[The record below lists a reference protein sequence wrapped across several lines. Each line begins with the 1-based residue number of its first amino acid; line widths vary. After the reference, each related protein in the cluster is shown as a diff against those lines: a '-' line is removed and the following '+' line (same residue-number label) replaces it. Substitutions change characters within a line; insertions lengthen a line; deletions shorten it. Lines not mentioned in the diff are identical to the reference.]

1 MPVVRRLGRALVD
14 GTVRSGVFEGN
25 DFCCNGAR
33 VPLGAV
39 KLLAPCTPS
48 KIVGVGR
55 NYAGHA
61 AEMQRPLPTEPL
73 LFLKPPSALND
84 PGGDIVYPQQSS
96 RVDFE
101 GELAV
106 VIARRCRNVSA
117 SRAREVILGYTLCN
131 DVTARDLQQRD
142 GQWARAKGFDTF
154 APLGPWIVDGI
165 DPGRLQLRT
174 HLNGELKQDARTSD
188 LIFSVERLVEY
199 VSAAFTLEP
208 GDVISTG
215 TPAGVGP
222 MQPGDTVEVT
232 IDEIGTLRNRVTAA
246 AAWQP

>member
-1 MPVVRRLGRALVD
+1 
-14 GTVRSGVFEGN
+14 
-25 DFCCNGAR
+25 
-33 VPLGAV
+33 
-39 KLLAPCTPS
+39 
-48 KIVGVGR
+48 
-55 NYAGHA
+55 
-61 AEMQRPLPTEPL
+61 MQRPLPTEPL

-117 SRAREVILGYTLCN
+117 SRAREVILGYTICN

-165 DPGRLQLRT
+165 DPGRLRLRT

-222 MQPGDTVEVT
+222 MQPGDAVEVT